1 MPKEFTVVTEFTRTE
16 FIKSVNQSLEDGWEL
31 YGNMVAML
39 DGYKKPVYM
48 QTMTLTL
55 GESNESHS

>member
-1 MPKEFTVVTEFTRTE
+1 MPREYTVVAKFTP
-16 FIKSVNQSLEDGWEL
+16 LENGWEL

-39 DGYKKPVYM
+39 DDYKKPVYI

>member
-1 MPKEFTVVTEFTRTE
+1 MPREYTVVAEFTRTE
-16 FIKSVNQSLEDGWEL
+16 FIKSVNQSLESGWEL

-39 DGYKKPVYM
+39 DGAKNPVYM
-48 QTMTLTL
+48 QTMILEL

>member
-31 YGNMVAML
+31 YGSYAR
-39 DGYKKPVYM
+39 
-48 QTMTLTL
+48 
-55 GESNESHS
+55 